1 MAKSNVFAR
10 MKQKG
15 TLFYWA
21 IVILPIL
28 NYIVFFIGVNFN
40 SILLAFKNV
49 YILKGEKHIDWVQF
63 DNFKTIL
70 RDTQVLR
77 YLVKNSMMY
86 FGVTVCIIIPLT
98 LLFSYY
104 IFKKYLAN
112 GFFKVMI
119 FMPSVICSMVL
130 AIFYL
135 NFTNE
140 ILDKIV
146 FKPKITLMKKDEY
159 ATAIMIAL
167 FIIGGFSSNILLFL
181 NAMSQMSSSVLEA
194 ARIDG
199 ASELRT
205 FWSVVL
211 PSIWGTI
218 VEMIVIAMAG
228 IATQQANLQAM
239 FGNEARNKMRTVG
252 YHIFVSIF
260 TDGFESETNYPYCSA
275 FGLMA
280 TLVIAPCTLLSR
292 YLMRKF
298 GPSEE

>member
-1 MAKSNVFAR
+1 
-10 MKQKG
+10 
-15 TLFYWA
+15 
-21 IVILPIL
+21 
-28 NYIVFFIGVNFN
+28 
-40 SILLAFKNV
+40 
-49 YILKGEKHIDWVQF
+49 
-63 DNFKTIL
+63 
-70 RDTQVLR
+70 
-77 YLVKNSMMY
+77 
-86 FGVTVCIIIPLT
+86 
-98 LLFSYY
+98 
-104 IFKKYLAN
+104 
-112 GFFKVMI
+112 
-119 FMPSVICSMVL
+119 
-130 AIFYL
+130 
-135 NFTNE
+135 
-140 ILDKIV
+140 
-146 FKPKITLMKKDEY
+146 MKKDEY
-159 ATAIMIAL
+159 ATAVMIAL

-181 NAMSQMSSSVLEA
+181 NAMSQMSLSVLEA

-199 ASELRT
+199 ASEIRT

-275 FGLMA
+275 FGLLA
-280 TLVIAPCTLLSR
+280 TLVIAPCTLISR